1 MKPDFISKFIS
12 NFVELPVETKGSDIN
27 PLLKIVLRK
36 GRYQLCTENAIY
48 SYADLYDNF
57 YKAFDLIQLHTHKI
71 EEVLILGFG
80 LGSIPYMLEKNFNKK
95 YYYTGVEIDPE
106 VLLLAN
112 KYVVKELKSGID
124 FICNNAYDFAFYCE
138 QEFDM
143 ICMDVFLDDKTPD
156 DFQTTE
162 YLEELKRLLSPEGI
176 LLYNTLAFTES
187 DKEKAMHFFE
197 TNFKSVFGE
206 AKLLDVGGNY
216 MLLNK

>member
-12 NFVELPVETKGSDIN
+12 NFVELPVETSGSEVN

-57 YKAFDLIQLHTHKI
+57 YKAFEHLQLKNHKI

-80 LGSIPYMLEKNFNKK
+80 LGSIPYMLEKNFNQK

-124 FICNNAYDFAFYCE
+124 FICNNAYDFAFFCE

-143 ICMDVFLDDKTPD
+143 ICMDVFLDDKTPE
-156 DFQTTE
+156 DFQTKE
-162 YLEELKRLLSPEGI
+162 FLEELKGLLNPEGI
-176 LLYNTLAFTES
+176 LLYNTLAFTDL
-187 DKEKAMHFFE
+187 DKECALHFFE
-197 TNFKSVFGE
+197 TTFRKVFEDG
-206 AKLLDVGGNY
+206 KLLDVGGNY